1 MTDTAELWYYIDGKR
16 NISSVVV
23 SPNETILQLKR
34 MIHTDSNKTFTE
46 YNAQDLI
53 LTKVRSIMISMNTDV
68 TNGLCWPITPV
79 GRCGLCWDSQ

>member
-34 MIHTDSNKTFTE
+34 KIHTDSNKTFTE

-53 LTKVRSIMISMNTDV
+53 LTKVRSIMIST
-68 TNGLCWPITPV
+68 L
-79 GRCGLCWDSQ
+79 

>member
-68 TNGLCWPITPV
+68 TNGLLAYYTH
-79 GRCGLCWDSQ
+79 RSMRT